1 MSHLA
6 IGCDSCPRELGG
18 QSRDPGVSGSDG
30 SADILLGQEAVL
42 ERLDEVEVLDP
53 ALGAGHGLTVVGEEV
68 DPLVWMDHQVATR
81 VAFESLCAAGH
92 RGKDVV
98 AVHGAEDQL
107 GAVPD
112 LGA

>member
-6 IGCDSCPRELGG
+6 ISCDSRPRELVG
-18 QSRDPGVSGSDG
+18 QPCDPCVTRGHDPAHV
-30 SADILLGQEAVL
+30 LLGQEAVL

-81 VAFESLCAAGH
+81 VAL
-92 RGKDVV
+92 
-98 AVHGAEDQL
+98 
-107 GAVPD
+107 
-112 LGA
+112 

>member
-18 QSRDPGVSGSDG
+18 QSRDSGVSGSDG

-53 ALGAGHGLTVVGEEV
+53 ALGAGHGLTVVREEV

-81 VAFESLCAAGH
+81 VAL
-92 RGKDVV
+92 
-98 AVHGAEDQL
+98 
-107 GAVPD
+107 
-112 LGA
+112 